1 MSRRVIQRR
10 TAQVSLFSFLD
21 ILGGTIGILTL
32 IIAVFL
38 IQMGQGNQIVQMVS
52 DGSAYQDRVASYI
65 ICNGQG
71 RVDVHDDGI
80 AQSVD
85 MNSGLVQNLLMSIRN
100 SKDRYLILGVRPDGF
115 DDFEALRARAEA
127 MGIPV
132 GYEPLDNGW
141 RIRASGGSIL

>member
-1 MSRRVIQRR
+1 MTRRVIQRR

-38 IQMGQGNQIVQMVS
+38 IQMGQGNQIVQMVT
-52 DGSAYQDRVASYI
+52 DGSTYQDSVASYI

-71 RVDVHDDGI
+71 KVDVHDDGI
-80 AQSVD
+80 AESTFID
-85 MNSGLVQNLLMSIRN
+85 SNLVQNLLISI
-100 SKDRYLILGVRPDGF
+100 SKSKGRYLILGVRPDGF
-115 DDFEALRARAEA
+115 DDFEALRARAET

-141 RIRASGGSIL
+141 RIRAPGGSIL

>member
-1 MSRRVIQRR
+1 MSRRVIQRK

-21 ILGGTIGILTL
+21 VLGGTIGILTL

-85 MNSGLVQNLLMSIRN
+85 MNSGMVQNLLMSIRN

-115 DDFEALRARAEA
+115 DDFEALRARAED

-141 RIRASGGSIL
+141 RIRAPGGAIL

>member
-1 MSRRVIQRR
+1 MSRRVIQRK

-21 ILGGTIGILTL
+21 VLGGTIGILTL

-85 MNSGLVQNLLMSIRN
+85 MNSGMVQNLLMSIRN

-115 DDFEALRARAEA
+115 DDFESLRARAED

-141 RIRASGGSIL
+141 RIRAPGGSIL

>member
-1 MSRRVIQRR
+1 MSRRVIQRT

-38 IQMGQGNQIVQMVS
+38 IQMGQGNQIIQMVS

-85 MNSGLVQNLLMSIRN
+85 MNSGMVQNLLMSIRN

-115 DDFEALRARAEA
+115 DDFEALRARAED

-141 RIRASGGSIL
+141 RIRAPGGAIL

>member
-1 MSRRVIQRR
+1 MSRRVFQRK
-10 TAQVSLFSFLD
+10 TTQVSLFSFLD

-38 IQMGQGNQIVQMVS
+38 IQMGQGNQIVQMIS
-52 DGSAYQDRVASYI
+52 DGSVYQNSVASYI

-71 RVDVHDDGI
+71 RVDVHDDGVAKSTVI
-80 AQSVD
+80 G
-85 MNSGLVQNLLMSIRN
+85 SGLVQNLLMSISN

-115 DDFEALRARAEA
+115 DDFEALRTKAEA

-141 RIRASGGSIL
+141 RIRAPGGSIL

>member
-38 IQMGQGNQIVQMVS
+38 IQMGQGNQIVQMIS

-71 RVDVHDDGI
+71 RVDIHDDGI
-80 AQSVD
+80 AESTGI
-85 MNSGLVQNLLMSIRN
+85 NSGLVQNLLVSIRN
-100 SKDRYLILGVRPDGF
+100 SNDRYLILGVRPDGF

-141 RIRASGGSIL
+141 RIRAPGGSIL

>member
-38 IQMGQGNQIVQMVS
+38 IQMGQGNQIVQMIS

-80 AQSVD
+80 AESTGI
-85 MNSGLVQNLLMSIRN
+85 NSGLVQNLLVSIRN
-100 SKDRYLILGVRPDGF
+100 SNDRYLILGVRPDGF

-141 RIRASGGSIL
+141 RIRAPGGSIL

>member
-1 MSRRVIQRR
+1 MSRRLIQRK

-141 RIRASGGSIL
+141 RIRAPGGSIL

>member
-1 MSRRVIQRR
+1 MSRRVIQRT

-85 MNSGLVQNLLMSIRN
+85 MNSGMVQNLLMSIRN

-115 DDFEALRARAEA
+115 DDFEALRARAED

-141 RIRASGGSIL
+141 RIRAPGGAIL

>member
-10 TAQVSLFSFLD
+10 SAQVSLFSFLD

-52 DGSAYQDRVASYI
+52 NGSAYQDRVASYI
-65 ICNGQG
+65 ICNGKG
-71 RVDVHDDGI
+71 RVDVHDDGT
-80 AQSVD
+80 AQPTGI
-85 MNSGLVQNLLMSIRN
+85 NSGLVQNLLMSIRN

-115 DDFEALRARAEA
+115 DDFKDLRARAEA

-141 RIRASGGSIL
+141 RIRAPGGSIL

>member
-1 MSRRVIQRR
+1 MTRRVIQRR

-38 IQMGQGNQIVQMVS
+38 IQMGQGNQIVQMVT
-52 DGSAYQDRVASYI
+52 DGSTYQDSVASYI

-71 RVDVHDDGI
+71 KVDVHDDGI
-80 AQSVD
+80 AEATFIDS
-85 MNSGLVQNLLMSIRN
+85 NLVQNLLISI
-100 SKDRYLILGVRPDGF
+100 SKSKGRYLILGVRPDGF
-115 DDFEALRARAEA
+115 DDFEALRARAET

-141 RIRASGGSIL
+141 RIRAPGGSIL

>member
-1 MSRRVIQRR
+1 MSRRVIQRK

-21 ILGGTIGILTL
+21 ILGGTVGILTL

-80 AQSVD
+80 AESTGI
-85 MNSGLVQNLLMSIRN
+85 NSGLVQNLLVSIRN
-100 SKDRYLILGVRPDGF
+100 SNDRYLILGVRPDGF

-141 RIRASGGSIL
+141 RIRAPGGSIL

>member
-1 MSRRVIQRR
+1 MSRRVIQRK

-80 AQSVD
+80 AQSAG
-85 MNSGLVQNLLMSIRN
+85 MNSGLVQNLLISIRN

-141 RIRASGGSIL
+141 RIRAPGGSIL

>member
-52 DGSAYQDRVASYI
+52 DGTAYQDRVASYI

-80 AQSVD
+80 AESAGI
-85 MNSGLVQNLLMSIRN
+85 NSGLVLNLLMSIRN

-141 RIRASGGSIL
+141 RIRAPGGSIL

>member
-1 MSRRVIQRR
+1 MTRRVIQRR

-38 IQMGQGNQIVQMVS
+38 IQMGQGNQIVQMVT
-52 DGSAYQDRVASYI
+52 DGSTYQDSVASYI

-71 RVDVHDDGI
+71 KVDVHDDGNAESTFI
-80 AQSVD
+80 D
-85 MNSGLVQNLLMSIRN
+85 SGLVQNLLMSISEN
-100 SKDRYLILGVRPDGF
+100 KGRYLILGVRPDGF
-115 DDFEALRARAEA
+115 DDFEALRARAET

-141 RIRASGGSIL
+141 RIRAPGGSIL

>member
-1 MSRRVIQRR
+1 MSRRVIQRK

-21 ILGGTIGILTL
+21 VLGGTIGILTL

-38 IQMGQGNQIVQMVS
+38 IQMGQGNQIIQMVS

-85 MNSGLVQNLLMSIRN
+85 MNSGMVQNLLMSIRN

-115 DDFEALRARAEA
+115 DDFEALRARAED

-141 RIRASGGSIL
+141 RIRAPGGAIL

>member
-1 MSRRVIQRR
+1 MSRRVIQRK

-21 ILGGTIGILTL
+21 ILGGTVGILTL

-71 RVDVHDDGI
+71 RVDIHDDGI
-80 AQSVD
+80 AESTGI
-85 MNSGLVQNLLMSIRN
+85 NSGLVQNLLVSIRN
-100 SKDRYLILGVRPDGF
+100 SNDRYLILGVRPDGF

-141 RIRASGGSIL
+141 RIRAPGGSIL

>member
-80 AQSVD
+80 AQSVN

-141 RIRASGGSIL
+141 RIRAPGGSIL

>member
-141 RIRASGGSIL
+141 RIRAPGGSIL

>member
-1 MSRRVIQRR
+1 MSRRVIQRT

-38 IQMGQGNQIVQMVS
+38 IKIGQGNQIIQMVS

-85 MNSGLVQNLLMSIRN
+85 MNSGMVQNLLMSIRN

-115 DDFEALRARAEA
+115 DDFEALRARAED

-141 RIRASGGSIL
+141 RIRAPGGAIL